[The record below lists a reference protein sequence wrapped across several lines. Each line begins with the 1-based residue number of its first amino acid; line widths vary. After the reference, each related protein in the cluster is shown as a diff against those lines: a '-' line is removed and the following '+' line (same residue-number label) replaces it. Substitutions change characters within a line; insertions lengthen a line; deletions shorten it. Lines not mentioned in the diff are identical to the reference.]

1 MSIWDKL
8 TGRKSSSSTSSS
20 SASPTSNTPADSF
33 QPTPFDPQEAQD
45 VSSFLTG
52 PSFADPSQL
61 HPLAGLNQQTLDY
74 LSLEES
80 ALSDLPG
87 SQSALP
93 SRGWS
98 DDLCYGTGVTY
109 LTALT
114 VGGAWG
120 LQEGLRR
127 SNGQPPKLR
136 LNSMLNA
143 VTRRGPFLGNSAGV
157 IAMVYN
163 GFNSFIGHLRGKHDS
178 ANSVLAGAFSGMI
191 FKSSRGVR
199 PMMISG
205 GIVAS
210 VAGAWAVSKL
220 PILSE
225 SCILIPNL
233 AGNEKSPLL
242 SGDTEHSFICGRCWI
257 TTLISTSLSIEK
269 SRTMSNSL
277 SCTSTLSPLFDYYR
291 FIMGA
296 GCISDG

>member
-1 MSIWDKL
+1 MSIWDKF
-8 TGRKSSSSTSSS
+8 TGRKSSSKSSDS
-20 SASPTSNTPADSF
+20 SLPSSGTTIQNA
-33 QPTPFDPQEAQD
+33 PFDASEAQD

-74 LSLEES
+74 LSLEDS
-80 ALSDLPG
+80 TLSDLPG
-87 SQSALP
+87 AQSALP

-136 LNSMLNA
+136 LNSVLNA

-163 GFNSFIGHLRGKHDS
+163 GINSFIGHMRGKHDS
-178 ANSVLAGAFSGMI
+178 ANSIAAGALSGMI
-191 FKSSRGVR
+191 FKSTRGIR

-205 GIVAS
+205 GIVGT
-210 VAGAWAVSKL
+210 VAGAWAVCQ
-220 PILSE
+220 IQ
-225 SCILIPNL
+225 
-233 AGNEKSPLL
+233 LL
-242 SGDTEHSFICGRCWI
+242 HHIR
-257 TTLISTSLSIEK
+257 
-269 SRTMSNSL
+269 
-277 SCTSTLSPLFDYYR
+277 Y
-291 FIMGA
+291 
-296 GCISDG
+296 

>member
-1 MSIWDKL
+1 MSFWDKL
-8 TGRKSSSSTSSS
+8 TGRKPSSTN
-20 SASPTSNTPADSF
+20 TSTTQTPDRQDSF
-33 QPTPFDPQEAQD
+33 QPTPFNPQDAQD
-45 VSSFLTG
+45 VSSFLSG
-52 PSFADPSQL
+52 PTIPDPSSL

-109 LTALT
+109 LSALT
-114 VGGAWG
+114 IGGAWG

-136 LNSMLNA
+136 LNSVLNA

-163 GFNSFIGHLRGKHDS
+163 GINSYIGYMRGKHDS
-178 ANSVLAGAFSGMI
+178 ANSILAGAVSGMV
-191 FKSSRGVR
+191 FKSTRGIR

-210 VAGAWAVSKL
+210 VAGAWAVARK
-220 PILSE
+220 
-225 SCILIPNL
+225 
-233 AGNEKSPLL
+233 A
-242 SGDTEHSFICGRCWI
+242 
-257 TTLISTSLSIEK
+257 
-269 SRTMSNSL
+269 
-277 SCTSTLSPLFDYYR
+277 LF
-291 FIMGA
+291 
-296 GCISDG
+296 

>member
-1 MSIWDKL
+1 MTIWDSL
-8 TGRKSSSSTSSS
+8 TGRKPSSSPSPNSETTSLH
-20 SASPTSNTPADSF
+20 TQDTFTPA
-33 QPTPFDPQEAQD
+33 PFDPSEGQD

-52 PSFADPSQL
+52 PGFPDPSQL

-80 ALSDLPG
+80 VLSDLPG

-127 SNGQPPKLR
+127 SAQQPPKLR
-136 LNSMLNA
+136 LNSVLNA

-163 GFNSFIGHLRGKHDS
+163 GFNSFIGNMRGKHDS
-178 ANSVLAGAFSGMI
+178 ANSIAAGALSGMI
-191 FKSSRGVR
+191 FKSTRGVR

-210 VAGAWAVSKL
+210 VAGAWAVSFEN
-220 PILSE
+220 ILLE
-225 SCILIPNL
+225 LACIL
-233 AGNEKSPLL
+233 
-242 SGDTEHSFICGRCWI
+242 
-257 TTLISTSLSIEK
+257 
-269 SRTMSNSL
+269 NS
-277 SCTSTLSPLFDYYR
+277 Y
-291 FIMGA
+291 
-296 GCISDG
+296 